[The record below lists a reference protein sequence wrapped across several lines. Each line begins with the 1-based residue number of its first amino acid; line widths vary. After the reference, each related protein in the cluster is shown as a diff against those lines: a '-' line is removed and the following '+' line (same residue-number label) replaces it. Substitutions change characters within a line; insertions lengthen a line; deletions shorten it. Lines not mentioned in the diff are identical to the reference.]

1 MILECFHVQAELC
14 KSKVTT
20 HLARYL
26 TFDSLAVIITD
37 IMDQI
42 YPVKSTQ
49 DAPPRQQSLQRLEE
63 RLHKWQINL
72 PDHLRYSAGH
82 AQTPLPHILILH
94 IEYYSAVLLLHRA
107 L

>member
-1 MILECFHVQAELC
+1 MFTLL
-14 KSKVTT
+14 S
-20 HLARYL
+20 
-26 TFDSLAVIITD
+26 AVVITD

-42 YPVKSTQ
+42 YPVKSTP
-49 DAPPRQQSLQRLEE
+49 DAPPRRQLLQRLEE

-82 AQTPLPHILILH
+82 AETPLPQILILH

>member
-1 MILECFHVQAELC
+1 MSNLSLLLNLFGVQP
-14 KSKVTT
+14 T
-20 HLARYL
+20 
-26 TFDSLAVIITD
+26 LAVVITD

-42 YPVKSTQ
+42 YPVKSTP
-49 DAPPRQQSLQRLEE
+49 DAPPRRQLLQRLEE

-82 AQTPLPHILILH
+82 AETPLPHILILH